1 MLPPCGRFWDNNGKS
16 WADGTSYSP
25 GLRGS
30 KEETPASRNVFGAIL
45 PNLPT
50 LSLSNIMYETSCQ
63 SRFDAQYWMLGA
75 GTLGRPRGMVWG
87 GRREEGS
94 GWGAHVYL

>member
-30 KEETPASRNVFGAIL
+30 KEETPASRNV
-45 PNLPT
+45 
-50 LSLSNIMYETSCQ
+50 
-63 SRFDAQYWMLGA
+63 LGA
-75 GTLGRPRGMVWG
+75 SGEKSQTRAKDHEADLQSSVLLTLLLKMSH
-87 GRREEGS
+87 EKLS
-94 GWGAHVYL
+94 TL